1 MTSTKAGYL
10 FMNRSA
16 IDEDAGSEV
25 LKILELERSSL
36 KMSRPENQ
44 EYNNLKK
51 ERNQKGIGH
60 CIIYVV
66 QLIRVFCT

>member
-1 MTSTKAGYL
+1 
-10 FMNRSA
+10 MNRSA

-36 KMSRPENQ
+36 KMSRPGEQ
-44 EYNNLKK
+44 EFKNLKK

-60 CIIYVV
+60 CIIYA
-66 QLIRVFCT
+66 L